1 MPGRISPRTNLSRR
15 EIPRCYSS
23 SLPRPTLPRL
33 RAYTSPSATVSRTR
47 PTSRL
52 SPRTP
57 ISSSSVSSSPNTPPP
72 TRDTRGARFSRSR
85 LRRPATTP
93 FRMLFSFAVS
103 LAFGPSPPRPSRQ
116 STLENF
122 RILHQHL
129 HVIIR
134 RRFAHHSAQ
143 NHHYHHHETYHL
155 ETLAKSHS
163 QTLLLLLLLPNVTAV
178 RTRSLSG
185 ANTTRTRLRETEQTL
200 CLPKPP
206 LLCCCYS
213 VIKAERQ
220 NTERLLTLENTRR
233 I

>member
-72 TRDTRGARFSRSR
+72 TRDTRGARFSHSR

-143 NHHYHHHETYHL
+143 NHHHETYHL
-155 ETLAKSHS
+155 ERTLAKSHS
-163 QTLLLLLLLPNVTAV
+163 QTLLLLLLLLPNVTAV

-213 VIKAERQ
+213 VIKAESQ

>member
-85 LRRPATTP
+85 LRRPATTT
-93 FRMLFSFAVS
+93 FRMLFFFAVL

-129 HVIIR
+129 HVIHR

-143 NHHYHHHETYHL
+143 NHHRETYHL
-155 ETLAKSHS
+155 ERTLAKSYS

-200 CLPKPP
+200 CLPKPH
-206 LLCCCYS
+206 LLCCCHS

-220 NTERLLTLENTRR
+220 NTERFLTLENTRR